1 MVNWKHVRYF
11 RPYEFD
17 DPDFPGSGEQIDG
30 TLLFALD
37 RLRHQTG
44 WPIRIHREAGGGVDV
59 GGTHGHSPASY
70 HLLAMGARAADWHFE
85 TDAPVRIQI
94 REVLRFGFGGT
105 GIYFDWGI
113 PVGFHTDTRP
123 HARYQVWTRRNGKY
137 LYLVRG

>member
-1 MVNWKHVRYF
+1 MINWKHVRYF
-11 RPYEFD
+11 RPHEFD

-94 REVLRFGFGGT
+94 GAPGYILT
-105 GIYFDWGI
+105 GASRWGSI
-113 PVGFHTDTRP
+113 LTRGP
-123 HARYQVWTRRNGKY
+123 M
-137 LYLVRG
+137 LVIKCGQDETANTFTL